1 MNNLNLSRYPLVK
14 LSLSVFILLGVSSV
28 SKADTL
34 YGPLKAGE
42 TLSSIV
48 NENYLVSPFE
58 DDVIMREIFRLNPQA
73 FIYNN
78 MGLVKQGVML
88 TLPSDATIRRSRAT
102 ASSASSTSA
111 PSPAVTAPSQP
122 AASAASV
129 TSSLNQTL
137 TQVRNE
143 RDEAQ
148 LKLRRLQAESNT
160 QSEALNARIEQLDSD
175 NQSTSRQLNTAQ
187 AEITQLKQSLESLE
201 KENALLVTKA
211 ESASDTAGV
220 SDEASQQLEQNEVLL
235 AKKQEQVNALEQTVA
250 DLKSKAESLDN
261 EHATTVAKLQSDYKD
276 LEDKLNQQLQTA
288 SSEVNQSAA
297 DSTAKINELNEQ
309 HQKAVA
315 DLNSDYDKKI
325 AEQTSLLS
333 KLESDLKEANASIS
347 ASESELTSL
356 RDKNAELSLALSDT
370 KTEIESLTSAQK
382 ELEVKPSIIT
392 LTETSTFE
400 TLLQGPIT
408 KELLV
413 SEIEKPVAFPL
424 WGLLLGSFALGFTSL
439 MMLFT
444 RSRRPAAQVVQST
457 TVPQTDTQEK
467 PEPQSEIKKEE
478 LVFRAADESAL
489 HEPDIETLRVPPRRD
504 PSRVAILDP
513 SMVATA
519 AVATAAVAGT
529 SKTDSSVDTSAEK
542 VIETSP
548 LTSYQSTEVKL
559 KLLLAETYAEIND
572 TPAAMSLL
580 EEVQEEGND
589 EHRSA
594 AEKLK
599 AHIA

>member
-14 LSLSVFILLGVSSV
+14 LSLSVFILLGVSAV

-102 ASSASSTSA
+102 ASSASA
-111 PSPAVTAPSQP
+111 PSPAVTTPSQP

-187 AEITQLKQSLESLE
+187 AEITQLKQSLESLQ
-201 KENALLVTKA
+201 KENALLATKA

-220 SDEASQQLEQNEVLL
+220 SDEASQQLEQNEILL
-235 AKKQEQVNALEQTVA
+235 AKKLEQINALEQTVA
-250 DLKSKAESLDN
+250 DLKSSAESLDN
-261 EHATTVAKLQSDYKD
+261 EHATAVAKLQSDYQD
-276 LEDKLNQQLQTA
+276 LEDKLNQQVQTA

-315 DLNSDYDKKI
+315 DLNSDFDKKI
-325 AEQTSLLS
+325 AEQTSLLNT
-333 KLESDLKEANASIS
+333 LESDLKEANASIS

-356 RDKNAELSLALSDT
+356 RDKNAELTLALSDT
-370 KTEIESLTSAQK
+370 KTEIESLTSVQK
-382 ELEVKPSIIT
+382 EAEVKPSIIT

-439 MMLFT
+439 MMFFT
-444 RSRRPAAQVVQST
+444 RSRRSAAQVVQST
-457 TVPQTDTQEK
+457 TVPQTDTQVK
-467 PEPQSEIKKEE
+467 PESQNEIKKEE

-519 AVATAAVAGT
+519 AVAATAVAST
-529 SKTDSSVDTSAEK
+529 SSTDSSVDTSAEK

-589 EHRSA
+589 EHRST

-599 AHIA
+599 AQII